1 MEPPKPL
8 AKYWYTQFIYGRLR
22 YGKTKVLK
30 NVQALI
36 SSPIGLMFTLK
47 HSCPVATDIGDMGEA
62 IVMEY
67 IVFRELSWLE
77 EAAATLQNRIIVMK
91 KWRYIQ
97 IDRQMPGYSEF
108 QADCDAKVMLK
119 QKKRQILY

>member
-1 MEPPKPL
+1 
-8 AKYWYTQFIYGRLR
+8 
-22 YGKTKVLK
+22 
-30 NVQALI
+30 
-36 SSPIGLMFTLK
+36 MFTLK

-91 KWRYIQ
+91 KWIYIY
-97 IDRQMPGYSEF
+97 IDRCLGIVNF
-108 QADCDAKVMLK
+108 KLIVM
-119 QKKRQILY
+119 QKLC